1 MHPVGEPPR
10 QSSKSARHRSANS
23 LTNSQSESATVC
35 GAHGEGAEEDKV
47 HAPRP
52 RNTGT
57 QRGCGRQRVV
67 HDASAGGGYGQSGGL
82 MTVLEVLAPAGV
94 LLQSADVSERGHPD
108 RELPTVPSWQSFVDV
123 PDSGY
128 CGSDDENADLL
139 ELDLDDA
146 QDWLLDESEDFAAM
160 AGNASELSSLLKDA
174 EDLVRAT
181 NAGHSG
187 HSGLLGMNGAMG
199 SHPGLA
205 PSLTQAVLCS
215 PSGTT
220 QAVPVVGTDERLKV
234 DLKINKRKAVEEL
247 MKEDEGN
254 DKLDVMR
261 PFHCSFSGCTYKA
274 SKPRYLREHERVH
287 TGERPYKCPWVGCT
301 YAAAGQGHISR
312 HIRTHT
318 GVKPYQCKEPGCGYA
333 TSQSGHLRTHMRT
346 HSGERPFKCSITG
359 CNYAA
364 GRRGHLLR
372 HMKIHGATSDMIDM
386 AEMR

>member
-1 MHPVGEPPR
+1 
-10 QSSKSARHRSANS
+10 
-23 LTNSQSESATVC
+23 
-35 GAHGEGAEEDKV
+35 
-47 HAPRP
+47 
-52 RNTGT
+52 
-57 QRGCGRQRVV
+57 
-67 HDASAGGGYGQSGGL
+67 
-82 MTVLEVLAPAGV
+82 MTVEVLAPAGV

-108 RELPTVPSWQSFVDV
+108 RGFPNVTSWQFQNFVDG

-146 QDWLLDESEDFAAM
+146 QDWLLDESEDLPTMAAK
-160 AGNASELSSLLKDA
+160 ADELSSLLKDA

-181 NAGHSG
+181 NAGHSD
-187 HSGLLGMNGAMG
+187 LLGMNGTTGA
-199 SHPGLA
+199 HPGLA
-205 PSLTQAVLCS
+205 VTQAVLCS

-220 QAVPVVGTDERLKV
+220 QAVPVLGTDERLKL
-234 DLKINKRKAVEEL
+234 DLKINKRKAVEDL
-247 MKEDEGN
+247 TKEDS
-254 DKLDVMR
+254 DKLDVVR

-287 TGERPYKCPWVGCT
+287 TGERPYKCPWAGCT

-312 HIRTHT
+312 HLRTHT
-318 GVKPYQCKEPGCGYA
+318 GIKPYQCKEPGCAYA